1 VTNIVAE
8 ANESITTYLDQSGSK
23 PSAGAKKRAPR
34 RSDATKIESVFVRV
48 DVFAEVHSLLLST
61 MSYLYCMA
69 EEGKNKRIVQPA
81 IASLT
86 YAAAQLKEHLG
97 GLSSDLNHTASLK
110 QAQQSHSK
118 KTKRARREAADQAIQ
133 MKRLMKDKPSQALHT
148 SLSIAKTNVAAIVSK
163 ADDILPAQ
171 RKVSDDVLPPRKRAK
186 TNDET
191 EEEIIRLPRP
201 TDGKL
206 MYSPQEAIN
215 ILYSL
220 CVAPEPKPARMF
232 VKRIKQKMIDD
243 RLVPIGRRRL
253 NELLRDHGGPG
264 KPMAN
269 LHWNDGGRPIAVEYE
284 VLLGAYKERTRM
296 CKGWSLKDT
305 KAFLLKAK
313 TDRLARMNLDTSN
326 VEPPCQK
333 TVLSYNSALMSD
345 AALTM
350 RKCDTKTVY
359 REAAET
365 SQRSMLTD
373 ACGILAAL
381 SYIAP
386 TKTGIPLEYRFD
398 EKRATPGALLSRRIV
413 AEAVG
418 VPPQS
423 IEFVPRSL
431 ITNQDDMAVMYDAFI
446 GKSAEEGKE
455 SMLVEK
461 SQIAN
466 NSSYGVHGNTDTNK
480 QFDGIKMRLTNMLGA
495 GGHLAPTFAQ
505 ILNFSD
511 AEIPPSLVPNGIIQ
525 IRLRGLS
532 TDGGLNPHSTA
543 YGFVVLVRKG
553 TGIETQMFRDFNAD
567 VAEPF
572 IDQLRSTV
580 GCEDSNNVPKWGKAM
595 LSSDGGVP
603 QMKAIQD
610 IEYLRRKRGRQ
621 EAQLKLSKQRSSVVQ
636 PCDTGRGHQRTRHWS
651 KKLTKNDLPH
661 SNLVRPLTETLH
673 CLRDEGKL
681 ITSAKKMHHIVN
693 AVSRLPTVLRKSYS
707 ESSIIES
714 FLGPG
719 FLDTSLQAPDMN
731 RLFLTYKERP
741 TVEQRKKWEVDCV
754 EITRTMISGGRVL
767 EDDFQSMG
775 YPIDTDSGGGEHP
788 LSEAF
793 ASQHHRQRCT
803 IMTNPTLIGDFEQA
817 KMALQM
823 RDASTMAEEN
833 ARLSSVD
840 DERWR
845 DQILEDNT
853 AYEGELH
860 KLHGRTSGD
869 RCRDDF
875 LDDETR
881 SQRVLKHVA
890 QKRGQCKPFVQARKM
905 QRKGDSSFKEPK
917 CVGKLK
923 GLQSAL
929 QKLDNG
935 GSEDQLTKQENS
947 WILQTILC
955 YKLPLKLVVDEGTNE
970 GSAGDGGD
978 DERGTDE
985 GGADEEGVVDPPPAR
1000 PRTLVV
1006 DASTF
1011 LELRRNEFL
1020 NNAETVGDL
1029 SHAIKGCRIETR
1041 IHATLKVHAEALT
1054 RLLPEQLARMA
1065 TTLPDQVRYSWVMA
1079 ACRDNIDSMAQII
1092 SLAGQSMMNVETS
1105 TYGECILRPPSIGY
1119 YSKPLQSDDLK
1130 SFQGVAL
1137 YYDHQKA
1144 KFRFPAI
1151 VHGSGKSFEQRWK
1164 EDQRNAKSKTP
1175 STSFAKQYP
1184 SSKPRD
1190 AEKGGW
1196 DGVFGRD
1203 LTMYVG
1209 IGIDPNGNNECLLRK
1224 ENGPFVW
1231 SERTMK
1237 KLEESSA
1244 TGTIADKQLR
1254 LICAMFEL
1262 TYFLMMGKDD
1272 AIDIGTPFRHFIGPS
1287 K

>member
-1 VTNIVAE
+1 MIQFVLNLKSRLIVVLSDLSGCLRQSARLEMSTEDPTEISPASSSSVSPPSANELVTNIVAE

-61 MSYLYCMA
+61 MSYFCCMA

-86 YAAAQLKEHLG
+86 YAAAQIKEHLG

-118 KTKRARREAADQAIQ
+118 KTKRARR
-133 MKRLMKDKPSQALHT
+133 
-148 SLSIAKTNVAAIVSK
+148 V
-163 ADDILPAQ
+163 
-171 RKVSDDVLPPRKRAK
+171 
-186 TNDET
+186 
-191 EEEIIRLPRP
+191 
-201 TDGKL
+201 
-206 MYSPQEAIN
+206 
-215 ILYSL
+215 
-220 CVAPEPKPARMF
+220 
-232 VKRIKQKMIDD
+232 
-243 RLVPIGRRRL
+243 
-253 NELLRDHGGPG
+253 
-264 KPMAN
+264 
-269 LHWNDGGRPIAVEYE
+269 
-284 VLLGAYKERTRM
+284 
-296 CKGWSLKDT
+296 
-305 KAFLLKAK
+305 
-313 TDRLARMNLDTSN
+313 
-326 VEPPCQK
+326 
-333 TVLSYNSALMSD
+333 
-345 AALTM
+345 
-350 RKCDTKTVY
+350 
-359 REAAET
+359 
-365 SQRSMLTD
+365 
-373 ACGILAAL
+373 
-381 SYIAP
+381 
-386 TKTGIPLEYRFD
+386 
-398 EKRATPGALLSRRIV
+398 
-413 AEAVG
+413 
-418 VPPQS
+418 
-423 IEFVPRSL
+423 
-431 ITNQDDMAVMYDAFI
+431 
-446 GKSAEEGKE
+446 
-455 SMLVEK
+455 
-461 SQIAN
+461 
-466 NSSYGVHGNTDTNK
+466 
-480 QFDGIKMRLTNMLGA
+480 
-495 GGHLAPTFAQ
+495 
-505 ILNFSD
+505 
-511 AEIPPSLVPNGIIQ
+511 
-525 IRLRGLS
+525 
-532 TDGGLNPHSTA
+532 
-543 YGFVVLVRKG
+543 
-553 TGIETQMFRDFNAD
+553 
-567 VAEPF
+567 
-572 IDQLRSTV
+572 
-580 GCEDSNNVPKWGKAM
+580 
-595 LSSDGGVP
+595 
-603 QMKAIQD
+603 
-610 IEYLRRKRGRQ
+610 
-621 EAQLKLSKQRSSVVQ
+621 
-636 PCDTGRGHQRTRHWS
+636 
-651 KKLTKNDLPH
+651 
-661 SNLVRPLTETLH
+661 
-673 CLRDEGKL
+673 
-681 ITSAKKMHHIVN
+681 
-693 AVSRLPTVLRKSYS
+693 
-707 ESSIIES
+707 
-714 FLGPG
+714 
-719 FLDTSLQAPDMN
+719 
-731 RLFLTYKERP
+731 
-741 TVEQRKKWEVDCV
+741 
-754 EITRTMISGGRVL
+754 
-767 EDDFQSMG
+767 
-775 YPIDTDSGGGEHP
+775 
-788 LSEAF
+788 
-793 ASQHHRQRCT
+793 
-803 IMTNPTLIGDFEQA
+803 
-817 KMALQM
+817 ALQM

-955 YKLPLKLVVDEGTNE
+955 YKLPLKLVVDEGPNE

-1175 STSFAKQYP
+1175 STSFTKQYP

-1254 LICAMFEL
+1254 LICVMFEL